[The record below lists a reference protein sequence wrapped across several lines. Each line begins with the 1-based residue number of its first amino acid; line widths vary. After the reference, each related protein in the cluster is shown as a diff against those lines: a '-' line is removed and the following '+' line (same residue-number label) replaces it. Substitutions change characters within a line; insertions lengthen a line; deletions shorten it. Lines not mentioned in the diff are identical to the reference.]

1 MPESICLSFTKMSL
15 TGRLPELLAAT
26 HLGNGSLL
34 LEWSSAASG
43 WQPQTVTLRLQVTS
57 AVATRDGNEISRYL
71 Y

>member
-1 MPESICLSFTKMSL
+1 MPESICLSITKMSL

-43 WQPQTVTLRLQVTS
+43 WQPQTVTLRLQVTQC
-57 AVATRDGNEISRYL
+57 GH
-71 Y
+71 

>member
-1 MPESICLSFTKMSL
+1 MSL

-43 WQPQTVTLRLQVTS
+43 WQPQTVTLRIQVTS
-57 AVATRDGNEISRYL
+57 VWPLEMSACMLNGR
-71 Y
+71 